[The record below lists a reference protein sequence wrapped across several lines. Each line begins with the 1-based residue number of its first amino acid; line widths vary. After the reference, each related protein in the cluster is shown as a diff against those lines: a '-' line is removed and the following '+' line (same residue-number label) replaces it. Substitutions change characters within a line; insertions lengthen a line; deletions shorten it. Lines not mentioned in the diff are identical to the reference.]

1 MNETLWYVVGGAL
14 ALWFLP
20 KAWRRLQLSRAKHRS
35 LAGHTRMALRLS
47 RLLPNYDLGEHEVFA
62 ADGAPPD
69 VAGTRKQ
76 AFQRLAQQFLSKSP
90 ETLAASAE
98 LETGVSDV
106 DFTNAYR
113 VPFPFRAYVRPRLKV
128 GNLVRASEGMRVQDL
143 DGNWS
148 YDLGGSYGTNLFG
161 YDFYKGCIERA
172 TARVA
177 ALGPVLGSYHPV
189 LIDNVRRLKELS
201 GMDEVSFHMSGTEA
215 VMQAVR
221 LARYHTRRRRVV
233 RFCGSYH
240 GWWDGVQAGPGNPLP
255 AHDVYTLSD
264 QSERTLH
271 VLRTRRDIACVLVN
285 PIQAM
290 HPNSAAPSDG
300 TLVASG
306 RKSHYDK
313 ESYRQWLVR
322 LRETCD
328 AAGVALIFDDV
339 FLGFRLARAGT
350 AEYFGVQPDLV
361 TYGKSVGGGL
371 PIGVVAGQSR
381 WMRRYRD
388 DRPSDICFARG
399 TFNSH
404 PYVMAAMNEF
414 LCHLDRPE
422 VTAQYA
428 LLETQWNARFEQLN
442 RSLAEAGVPV
452 RLANMVSV
460 ATVLYQQPSRYNWM
474 FQYYLRAEGLA
485 LSWIGTGRFI
495 FSHACTDADFAA
507 IRDRVV
513 RAACAMQRD
522 GYWWQSAELTNRSIR
537 LRMGRELVTHV
548 WRRLR
553 GADSGA
559 QVGSTELQPQRPPDL
574 DDGIGPRGHKAARV
588 GKVRLAHDQEEFVSR

>member
-1 MNETLWYVVGGAL
+1 MNGVLWFVVGGAVAIWL
-14 ALWFLP
+14 LP
-20 KAWRRLQLSRAKHRS
+20 KAWQRLQLSRAKHRS

-47 RLLPNYDLGEHEVFA
+47 RLLPSYDLGEHEVFA

-69 VAGTRKQ
+69 VVGMRKE
-76 AFQRLAQQFLSKSP
+76 AFQRLAQQFLSKAP

-98 LETGVSDV
+98 LESGVSDV

-113 VPFPFRAYVRPRLKV
+113 VPFPFRTYVRPRLKV
-128 GNLVRASEGMRVQDL
+128 GNLVRASDGMRVQDL

-233 RFCGSYH
+233 RFSGSYH

-255 AHDVYTLSD
+255 ARDVYTLSD

-306 RKSHYDK
+306 RRASYDK
-313 ESYRQWLVR
+313 ERYRQWLVR
-322 LRETCD
+322 LRATCD
-328 AAGVALIFDDV
+328 AAGVSLIFDDV

-371 PIGVVAGQSR
+371 PIGVVAGQRR

-422 VTAQYA
+422 VMTQYA
-428 LLETQWNARFEQLN
+428 ALESQWNSRFEQLN
-442 RSLAEAGVPV
+442 RTLSEAGVPV

-460 ATVLYQQPSRYNWM
+460 ATVLYSQPSRYNWM
-474 FQYYLRAEGLA
+474 FQYYLRAEGLS

-507 IRDRVV
+507 IGDRVV

-522 GYWWQSAELTNRSIR
+522 GFWWQSAELTNGAIR
-537 LRMGRELVTHV
+537 RRMARELVTHV

-553 GADSGA
+553 GARAIGPA
-559 QVGSTELQPQRPPDL
+559 PIAELQPQRPPDL
-574 DDGIGPRGHKAARV
+574 DDGVGPRGAKTARV